1 MELTEQIQEYRRT
14 RGPDARIYND
24 ANWGGY
30 LIYHLPGMKIFMDDR
45 FELYGDAWT
54 ADYVDMI
61 WYHPERIEGV
71 MDRYGLE
78 LALVVTGNERTQLDL
93 YLSDSTRWT
102 ELGRTK
108 TAVLFRRTKP

>member
-1 MELTEQIQEYRRT
+1 
-14 RGPDARIYND
+14 
-24 ANWGGY
+24 
-30 LIYHLPGMKIFMDDR
+30 MKVYMDDR

-71 MDRYGLE
+71 MDQYRLE
-78 LALVVTGNERTQLDL
+78 LALIVTGDERTQLDL
-93 YLSDSTRWT
+93 YLSGSDHWT

-108 TAVLFRRTKP
+108 TAVLFRRVKP